1 MNLHVIDKD
10 SSSTDEEDI
19 DHVLIGMSTSS
30 DDYHPTVAI
39 HGSLF
44 FLSFFLLS
52 FFFSFLFIIIIIL
65 MRSHFFL
72 FFCLVALMKI
82 LRDPSL
88 STHHTAVIQAVMF
101 IFKTLGLKCVPFL
114 SQIMPPFMSVMRSC
128 PQGMI
133 EFHFNKLSQL
143 VTIVK
148 QVVYRLSYFLPLL
161 SFLCFNPLFFPK
173 KHIRN
178 YLEDIFALIKEYWT
192 SNQVTIIALI
202 KALGIFYFSSLLSL
216 PLF

>member
-1 MNLHVIDKD
+1 
-10 SSSTDEEDI
+10 
-19 DHVLIGMSTSS
+19 
-30 DDYHPTVAI
+30 
-39 HGSLF
+39 
-44 FLSFFLLS
+44 
-52 FFFSFLFIIIIIL
+52 
-65 MRSHFFL
+65 
-72 FFCLVALMKI
+72 MKI

-148 QVVYRLSYFLPLL
+148 Q
-161 SFLCFNPLFFPK
+161 
-173 KHIRN
+173 HIRN
-178 YLEDIFALIKEYWT
+178 YLDDIFALIKEYWT

-202 KALGIFYFSSLLSL
+202 KALGKALSTRNY
-216 PLF
+216 

>member
-1 MNLHVIDKD
+1 
-10 SSSTDEEDI
+10 
-19 DHVLIGMSTSS
+19 
-30 DDYHPTVAI
+30 
-39 HGSLF
+39 
-44 FLSFFLLS
+44 
-52 FFFSFLFIIIIIL
+52 

-202 KALGIFYFSSLLSL
+202 KALGIFFFFFSLLSL